1 MEDPDSEAAHAL
13 TLLRTPGV
21 GPVAHRLLM
30 ERYGSARGALAWL
43 AGQGRGRASERANLA
58 SDSRPD
64 PDRRAVERDLAW
76 LALPGRHLLALADP
90 AYPARLREI
99 PDPPPLLFVTGD
111 PALLATPQVAVIGSR
126 NQSLGGREQAE
137 SLARG
142 LAAAG
147 VTVTSG
153 LALGIDGAAHHGALA
168 GGGYTVAVAG
178 TGPDRIYPAHHHA
191 LAREIVAHGA
201 VVTEFPTG
209 TPPRPEHFPRR
220 NRIISGLSLGVVVV
234 EAALRSGS
242 RITARHAA
250 DQGREVFAVPGS
262 VRNPLARG
270 CHALLRDGAKLVE
283 TVEDILEELDPG
295 FLRAPAPDPGCA
307 APGPGTDATQRQVL
321 EALGHDPAPVDHLVE
336 RTGLTADAVS
346 AILLTLELRGLVASA
361 PGGCYERTGTGP

>member
-1 MEDPDSEAAHAL
+1 
-13 TLLRTPGV
+13 
-21 GPVAHRLLM
+21 
-30 ERYGSARGALAWL
+30 LAWL
-43 AGQGRGRASERANLA
+43 A
-58 SDSRPD
+58 RP
-64 PDRRAVERDLAW
+64 
-76 LALPGRHLLALADP
+76 GHHLLALADP
-90 AYPARLREI
+90 AYPAQLREI
-99 PDPPPLLFVTGD
+99 SDPPPLLFVIGD
-111 PALLATPQVAVIGSR
+111 PARLATPQVAVIGSR
-126 NQSLGGREQAE
+126 NPSLGGREQAE

-153 LALGIDGAAHHGALA
+153 LALGIDGAAHRGALV

-178 TGPDRIYPAHHHA
+178 TGPDRIYPAHHHD
-191 LAREIVAHGA
+191 LAREIVARGA

-283 TVEDILEELDPG
+283 TVEDILEELDSG
-295 FLRAPAPDPGCA
+295 FLRAPAPAPGGV
-307 APGPGTDATQRQVL
+307 APGPDPDATQCRVL
-321 EALGHDPAPVDHLVE
+321 EALGHDPAPVDRLVE